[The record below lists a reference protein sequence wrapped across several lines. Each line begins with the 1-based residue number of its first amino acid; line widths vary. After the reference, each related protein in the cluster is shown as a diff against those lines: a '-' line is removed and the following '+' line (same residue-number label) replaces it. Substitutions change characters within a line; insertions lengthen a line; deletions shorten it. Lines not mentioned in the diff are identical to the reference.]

1 MRRFVALR
9 SALCALACAHLLA
22 VEAEGAGYAIKEQST
37 TALGNAF
44 AGATAGAKDLSYMFF
59 NPAALAYQSGSQIMV
74 MGHYVAPHSEPANMS
89 ARTAT
94 GTTVAGSGGGDDLA
108 ENAVVPA
115 LYGMYEVSEDLKLG
129 IGVNAPWGLATDY
142 DDDWVGRYH
151 ARRSELRTFN
161 FNPAVGYRVNNWLA
175 LGAGVQV
182 QYIDIELT
190 NAIDFGTIG
199 FVQTGG
205 ALGTPTRNDGA
216 VKMEG
221 DDWGFG
227 FNLGV
232 LIEPWRGTRFG
243 AAYRSSISHDIEG
256 SADFTLDSAGV
267 AATLQ
272 SISAGMGQ
280 PVPFIDT
287 GARADAEVPETVSF
301 GLYHE
306 FDDRWAIMGEA
317 AWTRWSRFDELRVR
331 FDNPGQADSVTDES
345 WDDSWFL
352 AGGVTYR
359 PDEDWTFRAGVAY
372 DQTPIPDSTRTPRL
386 PSNDRLW
393 LAVGASYQA
402 MENLTVEFAFTHIF
416 VDDATIDLTT
426 NGVGNTFR
434 GNLSGDFRGGA
445 IDIVGAQV
453 SYKF

>member
-1 MRRFVALR
+1 
-9 SALCALACAHLLA
+9 
-22 VEAEGAGYAIKEQST
+22 
-37 TALGNAF
+37 
-44 AGATAGAKDLSYMFF
+44 
-59 NPAALAYQSGSQIMV
+59 
-74 MGHYVAPHSEPANMS
+74 
-89 ARTAT
+89 
-94 GTTVAGSGGGDDLA
+94 
-108 ENAVVPA
+108 
-115 LYGMYEVSEDLKLG
+115 
-129 IGVNAPWGLATDY
+129 VNAPWGLATDY

-161 FNPAVGYRVNNWLA
+161 FNPAVAYRVNDWLA
-175 LGAGVQV
+175 LGAGVQA
-182 QYIDIELT
+182 QYIDVELT

-205 ALGTPTRNDGA
+205 ALGTPARNDGA

-272 SISAGMGQ
+272 GISAGMGQ
-280 PVPFIDT
+280 AVPFVDT
-287 GARADAEVPETVSF
+287 GARAETEVPETVSF
-301 GLYHE
+301 GVYHE

-317 AWTRWSRFDELRVR
+317 AWTRWSRFDELRVQ

-345 WDDSWFL
+345 WQDSWFL
-352 AGGVTYR
+352 AGGVSYR
-359 PDEDWTFRAGVAY
+359 PDEDWTLRAGVAY
-372 DQTPIPDSTRTPRL
+372 DQTPIPDSNRTPRL

-402 MENLTVEFAFTHIF
+402 MENLKVEFAFTHIF

-426 NGVGNTFR
+426 DGVGNTFR
-434 GNLSGDFRGGA
+434 GNLSGDIQGGA
-445 IDIVGAQV
+445 IDIVGVQV